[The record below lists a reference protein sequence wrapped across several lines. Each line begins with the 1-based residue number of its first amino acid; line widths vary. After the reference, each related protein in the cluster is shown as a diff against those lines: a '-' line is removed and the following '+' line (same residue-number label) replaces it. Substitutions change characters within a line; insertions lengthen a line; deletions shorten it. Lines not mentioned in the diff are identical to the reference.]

1 MNNLKRKIPVN
12 IQDIFIFGWLSRK
25 QWQNESKKKKKKC
38 VALKKEKEKRDV
50 LEI

>member
-12 IQDIFIFGWLSRK
+12 IQDIFISVGWVENNDK
-25 QWQNESKKKKKKC
+25 MKVKKKKKYI
-38 VALKKEKEKRDV
+38 ALKKEKEKRDV

>member
-12 IQDIFIFGWLSRK
+12 IQDIFISVGWVENNDK
-25 QWQNESKKKKKKC
+25 MKVKKKKC
-38 VALKKEKEKRDV
+38 IALKKEKEKRDV